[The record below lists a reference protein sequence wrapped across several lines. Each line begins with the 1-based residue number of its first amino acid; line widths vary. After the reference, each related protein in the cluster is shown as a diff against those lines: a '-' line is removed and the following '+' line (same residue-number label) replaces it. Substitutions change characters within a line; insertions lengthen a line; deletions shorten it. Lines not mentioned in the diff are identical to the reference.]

1 MLIIRP
7 ARESDLEQLLAISE
21 HTGSG
26 MTTMPS
32 DRNSW
37 ESKLAKSVASFAF
50 PTQQAKGETYFLV
63 MEDTDIQ
70 SIAGTC
76 AIYAGIGLDRPFYSY
91 KLSTLTKASKEI
103 NITVHMKVL
112 YLVNDYTEATEIGSL
127 FLLPQYRQNGNGR
140 FLSRCRQLMIA
151 DFPER
156 FSEIIFA
163 ELRGWLEENGRSPFW
178 EHLGRKFFK
187 LSYEEADYLSAV
199 KGYQFISDLMPEYPI
214 YVDLLPPEAQAVI
227 GKVHKDGT
235 AALKLLQKE
244 GFQYTGYIDIF
255 DAGPCVQCNRDQIYS
270 VANSKTAFINSIT
283 DNNKSKPA
291 STDSYIISNCNIDHY
306 RMVAQPLQILS
317 ENEIII
323 ETQSAEILNVK
334 TGDKLRYI
342 KL

>member
-7 ARESDLEQLLAISE
+7 ARETDLEQLLAISV

-50 PTQQAKGETYFLV
+50 PTQQAKGEIYFLV
-63 MEDTDIQ
+63 MENTDTQ
-70 SIAGTC
+70 TIAGTC

-103 NITVHMKVL
+103 NVTVYMKVL

-127 FLLPQYRQNGNGR
+127 FLLPEYRRNGNGR

-156 FSEIIFA
+156 FSETIFA
-163 ELRGWLEENGRSPFW
+163 ELRGWLEESGRSPFW

-187 LSYEEADYLSAV
+187 LTYEEADYLSAV
-199 KGYQFISDLMPEYPI
+199 KGSQFISDLMPEYPI
-214 YVDLLPPEAQAVI
+214 YIDLLPKEAQDVI
-227 GKVHKDGT
+227 GKVHQDGI

-244 GFQYTGYIDIF
+244 GFQYTGYVDIF

-270 VANSKTAFINSIT
+270 VANSKISTINHIV
-283 DNNKSKPA
+283 NNSKLKL
-291 STDSYIISNCNIDHY
+291 DSNQHYIISNRNIDHY
-306 RMVAQPLQILS
+306 RMVAQTLQILDENSIVIES
-317 ENEIII
+317 E
-323 ETQSAEILNVK
+323 TADKLNVK
-334 TGDKLRYI
+334 AGDTLRFI